1 MFGLPL
7 AFGAPLVLFALLA
20 LPIIWYLLR
29 LTPPKPQQEIFPP
42 TRILATLLKR
52 EETPAQSPWWLTL
65 LRLTLAALAILAM
78 SLPMWN
84 PEEATLSG
92 DGTITLIIDDGWASG
107 QNWDERKQSATK
119 LINEARDADRLVSII
134 RTTAA
139 DETTSGP
146 ATQKTH
152 LKS

>member
-52 EETPAQSPWWLTL
+52 EETPAQSPYSNSNSTSENKRNW
-65 LRLTLAALAILAM
+65 RK
-78 SLPMWN
+78 
-84 PEEATLSG
+84 
-92 DGTITLIIDDGWASG
+92 TIRANHKI
-107 QNWDERKQSATK
+107 
-119 LINEARDADRLVSII
+119 
-134 RTTAA
+134 
-139 DETTSGP
+139 
-146 ATQKTH
+146 
-152 LKS
+152 